1 MGAKLANV
9 GTMHKAWYSLCTIL
23 NDILESLMENNVEGK
38 RSKCTS
44 RSRGRDVLRK
54 KRVAIG
60 SLKVK
65 YF

>member
-1 MGAKLANV
+1 MLVLCTKH
-9 GTMHKAWYSLCTIL
+9 GTPSTIL

-44 RSRGRDVLRK
+44 KSRGRDVLRK